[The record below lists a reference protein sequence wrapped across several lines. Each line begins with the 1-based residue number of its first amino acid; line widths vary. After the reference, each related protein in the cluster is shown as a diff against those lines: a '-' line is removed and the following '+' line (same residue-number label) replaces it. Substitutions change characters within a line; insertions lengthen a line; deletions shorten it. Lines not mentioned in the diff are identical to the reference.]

1 MRERGRAPVL
11 WPMTMGVA
19 PRNTAM
25 FMAPLL
31 ARSNAHLLDLPE
43 HLFWVVLGKAR
54 AFGLTRH
61 QSPTELRRMA
71 RSMAEGWN
79 DLLQELIAEAAE
91 DTLVSVPLHTAQRV
105 SAWQTTRV
113 TLLGDAIH
121 TMTPLQGLGGNTA
134 LVDAALLCQR
144 LVDASLGR
152 TDLVS
157 ALSSYE
163 AEMRQYG
170 FEAVSR
176 SLQVS
181 EAVASSNRV
190 GRFAFRTVLRA

>member
-1 MRERGRAPVL
+1 
-11 WPMTMGVA
+11 
-19 PRNTAM
+19 
-25 FMAPLL
+25 
-31 ARSNAHLLDLPE
+31 
-43 HLFWVVLGKAR
+43 
-54 AFGLTRH
+54 
-61 QSPTELRRMA
+61 
-71 RSMAEGWN
+71 MAEGW
-79 DLLQELIAEAAE
+79 DDELQELIAEAAE
-91 DTLVSVPLHTAQRV
+91 DTLVSVPLHTAQPV
-105 SAWQTTRV
+105 SAWQTTPV

-190 GRFAFRTVLRA
+190 GRFAFRTVLRAADLMPWLGQMLFRRPTRANDAVSPHGEMATAGPATPAPRGTMTASRRPD